1 LRKNDAKS
9 PVNSL
14 GFKTWLY
21 FMLFALS
28 ILLLLLFF
36 QVILLEPFYKNTLKS
51 DIKSLNKNIY
61 NVTISNL
68 DEETKV
74 NEYNHLTN
82 QHNACVLIY
91 NSETTESKTYDVLG
105 DNGCAL
111 YSQGNVNQS
120 IINELDRSQEK
131 DIYIQERM
139 IDFSSLEV
147 MIYGEKYVINNEV
160 YFILSNIALQSMNEV
175 IKTTQNQFVIITAI
189 VLVLSVLISFI
200 FSRIISNPIINIKKE
215 AVKLSQGNYDV
226 HYINSDIN
234 EVDELSETLVTAA
247 GELSNI
253 DEIRKELLANVS
265 HDLKTPLTM
274 IKAYAEMIRDISG
287 GNKAKRNEHLE
298 VIINETDTLN
308 TLVSDM
314 LDMSKLQSGVGKI
327 NIESFDLT
335 DAVKSTSMRFDSLA
349 KKEKVEIVLD
359 CEPELVALG
368 DKDRINEV
376 IYNFISNAM
385 KHYGEDRKIIVK
397 AYLLN
402 NKTIRVE
409 VTDHGPGIDEDIL
422 PYIWDR
428 YFKSD
433 KKYKRAE
440 SGSGLGLAISKAI
453 LEQHGANYGVDTEK
467 GAGSTFYFELPNA
480 SAD

>member
-1 LRKNDAKS
+1 MKKNNVKS

-36 QVILLEPFYKNTLKS
+36 QVILLEPFYKNTLKT
-51 DIKSLNKNIY
+51 DIKNLNKSIH

-68 DEETKV
+68 DEETKI

-91 NSETTESKTYDVLG
+91 NADTTESKIYDVLG

-111 YSQGNVNQS
+111 YSQGTVNQN
-120 IINELDRSQEK
+120 IIGELQKSPEK

-147 MIYGEKYVINNEV
+147 MIYGEKYVINNNV
-160 YFILSNIALQSMNEV
+160 IYILSNIALQSMNEV
-175 IKTTQNQFVIITAI
+175 IKTTQNQFVFIALI
-189 VLVLSVLISFI
+189 VMALSLLVSFI
-200 FSRIISNPIINIKKE
+200 FSRIISKPIINIQKE

-226 HYINSDIN
+226 HSIKSDIN

-247 GELSNI
+247 GELSHI
-253 DEIRKELLANVS
+253 DDIRKELLANVS

-287 GNKAKRNEHLE
+287 NNKAKRNEHLD
-298 VIINETDTLN
+298 VIISETDTLN

-327 NIESFDLT
+327 NISSFDLT
-335 DAVKSTSMRFDSLA
+335 NAVKNTAQRFDSLA
-349 KKEKVEIVLD
+349 RKEQVEIIVD
-359 CEPELVALG
+359 CEPELVAVG
-368 DKDRINEV
+368 DGDRINEV
-376 IYNFISNAM
+376 IYNFLSNAM
-385 KHYGEDRKIIVK
+385 KHFGEDHQIIVK

-402 NKTIRVE
+402 STTIRVE
-409 VTDHGPGIDEDIL
+409 VSDHGPGIDDDIL

-453 LEQHGANYGVDTEK
+453 LEQHNANYGVNTVK
-467 GAGSTFYFELPNA
+467 GEGSTFWFELPNA